1 MKNLKSLIV
10 NLIFL
15 ILNIFALFLM
25 TLIGFEDIYQG
36 RIIWSVINVIIIY
49 SIIKS
54 NLHSI
59 SRIKKIIKSR
69 VKTN

>member
-1 MKNLKSLIV
+1 MKSLKSLKV
-10 NLIFL
+10 SLIFL
-15 ILNIFALFLM
+15 IISICSSFLM
-25 TLIGFEDIYQG
+25 MLIGFKHIFQG
-36 RIIWSVINVIIIY
+36 RIVFGTVEVTIIY

-69 VKTN
+69 VKSN